1 MKESIVKNKSFEFA
15 LKVIDFYKE
24 LIAKNEYVL
33 SRQLLK
39 SSTSIGANI
48 EEALAG
54 QSKRDFTA
62 KMSIASK
69 EARESLYWIKLIEYS
84 QFISKDVKELKE
96 LNTEL
101 IKMLTAIVKTSQ
113 TKH

>member
-24 LIAKNEYVL
+24 LIAQNEYVL

-48 EEALAG
+48 EEALAV
-54 QSKRDFTA
+54 QS
-62 KMSIASK
+62 
-69 EARESLYWIKLIEYS
+69 L
-84 QFISKDVKELKE
+84 
-96 LNTEL
+96 LNT
-101 IKMLTAIVKTSQ
+101 VN
-113 TKH
+113 